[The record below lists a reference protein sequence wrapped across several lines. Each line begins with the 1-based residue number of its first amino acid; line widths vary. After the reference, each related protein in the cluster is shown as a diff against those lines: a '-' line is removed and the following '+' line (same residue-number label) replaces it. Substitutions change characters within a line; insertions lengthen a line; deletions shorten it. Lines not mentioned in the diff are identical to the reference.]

1 MTQETQSNETESNE
15 LKSTGYELFI
25 LLLSLVS
32 VFNLVMIWI
41 SYIYPISELTMGV
54 IDIINAIVTVFFVF
68 DFAYRILTATSKT
81 QYFFKN
87 WGWADL
93 LACLPSFRIFRLFR
107 IFRAVRLLRIFG
119 VRNMIN
125 EIINNR
131 AGIALFITV
140 FSIIVIAEAVGILLL
155 IYETQDPN
163 ANIVT
168 SGDAVWWTLVTMT
181 TVGYG
186 DRFPVTMVGRTLAVF
201 VMLSGV
207 ALIGV
212 LASFLSNFF
221 LSPPKRA
228 EAASFATDDPQGRLA
243 QLRDLLAQQQE
254 IQVALADKISE
265 LEEMLLTPPVKD
277 KAAQ

>member
-1 MTQETQSNETESNE
+1 MTQQTEQPAKQENSTTTEQPAAKE

-32 VFNLVMIWI
+32 VFNLVLDWI
-41 SYIYPISELTMGV
+41 NFIYPISELTLGV
-54 IDIINAIVTVFFVF
+54 IRIINAIVTVFFLF
-68 DFAYRILTATSKT
+68 DFSYRILTTSSKSH
-81 QYFFKN
+81 YFFRN

-93 LACLPSFRIFRLFR
+93 LACVPQLRIFRVFR

-119 VRNMIN
+119 VKNMIN
-125 EIINNR
+125 EIVNNR

-140 FSIIVIAEAVGILLL
+140 FSIIVIAEFVGIYVLNV
-155 IYETQDPN
+155 ESQNPN
-163 ANIVT
+163 ANITT

-186 DRFPVTMVGRTLAVF
+186 DRFPVTPQGRVAAVF

-221 LSPPKRA
+221 LAPPKKEEVAYAPTDPRA
-228 EAASFATDDPQGRLA
+228 KLA
-243 QLRDLLAQQQE
+243 ELKSLLAEQQAAQ
-254 IQVALADKISE
+254 ATLAEKMAE
-265 LEEMLLTPPVKD
+265 LEEML
-277 KAAQ
+277 

>member
-1 MTQETQSNETESNE
+1 MTQQTERPTTSEGMDTAVNPEANE

-32 VFNLVMIWI
+32 VFNLAVDWI
-41 SYIYPISELTMGV
+41 NFVYPISELTLGV
-54 IDIINAIVTVFFVF
+54 IRIINAIVTIFFLF
-68 DFAYRILTATSKT
+68 DFSYRILTTSSKSH
-81 QYFFKN
+81 YFFKN

-93 LACLPSFRIFRLFR
+93 LACVPQLRIFRLFR
-107 IFRAVRLLRIFG
+107 VFRAVRLLRIFG
-119 VRNMIN
+119 VKNMIN

-131 AGIALFITV
+131 AGIALFITI
-140 FSIIVIAEAVGILLL
+140 FSIIVIAEFVGIYVLKV
-155 IYETQDPN
+155 ESQAPN
-163 ANIVT
+163 GNITT

-186 DRFPVTMVGRTLAVF
+186 DRFPVTPQGRTMAVF

-221 LSPPKRA
+221 LAPPKKEEVAYAPTDPRA
-228 EAASFATDDPQGRLA
+228 KLA
-243 QLRDLLAQQQE
+243 ELKTLLAEQQAAQAMLVE
-254 IQVALADKISE
+254 KITE
-265 LEEMLLTPPVKD
+265 LEEML
-277 KAAQ
+277 

>member
-1 MTQETQSNETESNE
+1 MEQKSQSNE

-32 VFNLVMIWI
+32 VFNLVVIWI
-41 SYIYPISELTMGV
+41 NYVYPISELTMGV
-54 IDIINAIVTVFFVF
+54 ISIINTIVTVFFLY
-68 DFAYRILTATSKT
+68 DFAYRILTTSSKSH
-81 QYFFKN
+81 YFFKN

-93 LACLPSFRIFRLFR
+93 LACIPQFRIFRVFR
-107 IFRAVRLLRIFG
+107 IFRAIRLLRIFG
-119 VRNMIN
+119 VKNMIN
-125 EIINNR
+125 EIVNNR
-131 AGIALFITV
+131 AGIALFITI
-140 FSIIVIAEAVGILLL
+140 FSIIVIAEVVGIWILKA
-155 IYETQDPN
+155 EAQSAN
-163 ANIVT
+163 ANITT

-221 LSPPKRA
+221 LSPPKQA
-228 EAASFATDDPQGRLA
+228 DSTSFATDDPQGRLA
-243 QLRDLLAQQQE
+243 QLRELLAQQQG

-265 LEEMLLTPPVKD
+265 LETMLLTPPVKD
-277 KAAQ
+277 KAEQ

>member
-1 MTQETQSNETESNE
+1 MTQQTEKATTAEEPGTTGEFVSKE

-32 VFNLVMIWI
+32 VFNLVVDWI
-41 SYIYPISELTMGV
+41 NYIYPISELTLGV
-54 IDIINAIVTVFFVF
+54 IRIISAIVTVFFLF
-68 DFAYRILTATSKT
+68 DFFYRFLTTSSKSH
-81 QYFFKN
+81 YFFRN

-93 LACLPSFRIFRLFR
+93 LACVPQLRIFRLFR
-107 IFRAVRLLRIFG
+107 VFRAVRLLRIFG
-119 VRNMIN
+119 VKNMVN

-131 AGIALFITV
+131 AGIALFITI
-140 FSIIVIAEAVGILLL
+140 FSIIVIAEFVGIFLLKA
-155 IYETQDPN
+155 ETQNPN
-163 ANIVT
+163 ANITT

-186 DRFPVTMVGRTLAVF
+186 DRFPVTPQGRTMAVF

-221 LSPPKRA
+221 LAPPKKEEVEYAPTDPRA
-228 EAASFATDDPQGRLA
+228 KLA
-243 QLRDLLAQQQE
+243 ELKSLLAEQQAAQATLVE
-254 IQVALADKISE
+254 KITQ
-265 LEEMLLTPPVKD
+265 LEEML
-277 KAAQ
+277 

>member
-1 MTQETQSNETESNE
+1 MAPQTEQPTTPESTDTAVNPEAKE

-32 VFNLVMIWI
+32 VFNLAVDWI
-41 SYIYPISELTMGV
+41 NFVYPISELTLGV
-54 IDIINAIVTVFFVF
+54 IRIINAIVTIFFLF
-68 DFAYRILTATSKT
+68 DFFYRILTTSSKSH
-81 QYFFKN
+81 YFFKN

-93 LACLPSFRIFRLFR
+93 LACVPQLRIFRLFR
-107 IFRAVRLLRIFG
+107 VFRAIRLLRIFG
-119 VRNMIN
+119 VKNMIN

-131 AGIALFITV
+131 AGIALFITI
-140 FSIIVIAEAVGILLL
+140 FSIIVIAEFVGIYVLKV
-155 IYETQDPN
+155 ESQAPN
-163 ANIVT
+163 GNITT

-186 DRFPVTMVGRTLAVF
+186 DRFPVTPQGRTMAVF

-221 LSPPKRA
+221 LAPPKKEEIAYAPTDPRA
-228 EAASFATDDPQGRLA
+228 KLA
-243 QLRDLLAQQQE
+243 ELKTLLAEQQAAQATLVE
-254 IQVALADKISE
+254 KITE
-265 LEEMLLTPPVKD
+265 LEEML
-277 KAAQ
+277 

>member
-1 MTQETQSNETESNE
+1 MTQQTEQPAKQENSTTTEQAAAKE

-32 VFNLVMIWI
+32 VFNLVLDWI
-41 SYIYPISELTMGV
+41 NFIYPISELTLGV
-54 IDIINAIVTVFFVF
+54 IRIINAIVTVFFLF
-68 DFAYRILTATSKT
+68 DFSYRILTTSSKSH
-81 QYFFKN
+81 YFFRN

-93 LACLPSFRIFRLFR
+93 LACVPQLRIFRVFR

-119 VRNMIN
+119 VKNMIN
-125 EIINNR
+125 EIVNNR

-140 FSIIVIAEAVGILLL
+140 FSIIVIAEFVGIYVLNF
-155 IYETQDPN
+155 ESQNPN
-163 ANIVT
+163 ANITT

-186 DRFPVTMVGRTLAVF
+186 DRFPVTPQGRVAAVF

-221 LSPPKRA
+221 LAPPKKEEVAYAPTDPRA
-228 EAASFATDDPQGRLA
+228 KLA
-243 QLRDLLAQQQE
+243 ELKSLLAEQQAAQ
-254 IQVALADKISE
+254 ATLAEKMAE
-265 LEEMLLTPPVKD
+265 LEEML
-277 KAAQ
+277 

>member
-1 MTQETQSNETESNE
+1 MAAQPEIKDSKSAEAAQSDQGE

-32 VFNLVMIWI
+32 VFNLVVDWI
-41 SYIYPISELTMGV
+41 NFIYPISELTLGV
-54 IDIINAIVTVFFVF
+54 IRIINAIVTVFFLF
-68 DFAYRILTATSKT
+68 DFAYRLLTAVSKSH
-81 QYFFKN
+81 YFFRN

-93 LACLPSFRIFRLFR
+93 LACVPQLRIFRVFR

-119 VRNMIN
+119 VKNMVN

-131 AGIALFITV
+131 AGIALYLTI
-140 FSIIVIAEAVGILLL
+140 FSIIVIAEFVGIYMLKAE
-155 IYETQDPN
+155 IQDPN
-163 ANIVT
+163 ANIT
-168 SGDAVWWTLVTMT
+168 TAGDAVWWTLVTMT

-186 DRFPVTMVGRTLAVF
+186 DRFPVTLVGRTLAVF

-221 LSPPKRA
+221 LAPPRKEVVEYAPTDPKAKLA
-228 EAASFATDDPQGRLA
+228 ELKT
-243 QLRDLLAQQQE
+243 LLAEQQAAQATL
-254 IQVALADKISE
+254 VDKIAE
-265 LEEMLLTPPVKD
+265 LEEML
-277 KAAQ
+277 